1 MKLSTVLSEVDAT
14 HPPLV
19 LIHGLGSAATAFKS
33 ILAELSKNFRVI
45 NVDLPGHG
53 QSPYSKNQAMDPASL
68 GAAIFETIKSEYG
81 IEKFHVVGNSLGGWI
96 ALEMA
101 ASKPEQILSV
111 TGLAPA
117 GLWLVPATGRLPSEA
132 RSYYLAK
139 TLKPFI
145 RVGLK
150 SKQMR
155 KIGFAR
161 VSPKWQ
167 ELSYETCFDASIAMT
182 NCRGYFPAW
191 DGMIGRRFDAK
202 VPDSVQVTILFGDS
216 DNTLPANV
224 SQERSL
230 APSHCTWL
238 TIENCGHAPMW
249 DHPDLVLKVVLETSA
264 KSGNGS
270 EYLDSAIFMRNQGTN
285 KTRLK
290 R

>member
-1 MKLSTVLSEVDAT
+1 MKLTSFLTETDPT

-19 LIHGLGSAATAFKS
+19 LIHGLGSAATAFKP
-33 ILAELSKNFRVI
+33 ILAELSKDFRVI
-45 NVDLPGHG
+45 SVDLPGHG
-53 QSPYSKNQAMDPASL
+53 KSPYLKSQAMDPSTL
-68 GAAIFETIKSEYG
+68 GVAIFETLKSDYG

-101 ASKPEQILSV
+101 ATRPEQILSV

-117 GLWLVPATGRLPSEA
+117 GLWLVPASGRLPSEA

-150 SKQMR
+150 SR
-155 KIGFAR
+155 KLRSIGFKR

-182 NCRGYFPAW
+182 NCQGYFPAW
-191 DGMIGRRFDAK
+191 DGMIGRRFEAEIPK
-202 VPDSVQVTILFGDS
+202 SVKVTILFGDS

-230 APSHCTWL
+230 APAHCRWL
-238 TIENCGHAPMW
+238 TIQNCGHAPMW
-249 DHPDLVLKVVLETSA
+249 DYPELVSTIVLETS
-264 KSGNGS
+264 SG
-270 EYLDSAIFMRNQGTN
+270 
-285 KTRLK
+285 
-290 R
+290 